1 MLPRP
6 LRRGVF
12 LGVPMKGFAP
22 NLLDRLLGDHAQSV
36 SSGTV
41 SRLSMEQ
48 LKDSVARDLE
58 ALLNTRIGVAPEMLD
73 AYPECRKSIISY
85 GLIDFAGFCLSS
97 TDDRAAICA
106 SLKAAIEQHE
116 PRLRAVS
123 ASLEMEQGSV
133 NRLNFVINATLQ
145 VDALAEPVNFNA
157 VLQPSSLHY
166 SISKA
171 ARTVRA

>member
-1 MLPRP
+1 
-6 LRRGVF
+6 
-12 LGVPMKGFAP
+12 MKGFAP
-22 NLLDRLLGDHAQSV
+22 GLLDRLLGDRAQA
-36 SSGTV
+36 SSTGIV
-41 SRLSMEQ
+41 SRMSMEQ

-58 ALLNTRIGVAPEMLD
+58 ALLNTRSGVPPEMLD
-73 AYPECRKSIISY
+73 GYPECRKSILSY

-116 PRLRAVS
+116 PRLREVS
-123 ASLEMEQGSV
+123 AALETEPGSV

-145 VDALAEPVNFNA
+145 VNESEEPVNFNA

-171 ARTVRA
+171 ARTLRA

>member
-1 MLPRP
+1 
-6 LRRGVF
+6 
-12 LGVPMKGFAP
+12 MKGYTP
-22 NLLDRLLGDHAQSV
+22 GLLDRLLGERTQAV
-36 SSGTV
+36 VNGV
-41 SRLSMEQ
+41 VARLSMEQ

-58 ALLNTRIGVAPEMLD
+58 ALLNTRLGIDPALFD
-73 AYPECRKSIISY
+73 AYPECRRSIISY

-106 SLKAAIEQHE
+106 SLTAAIEQHE
-116 PRLRAVS
+116 PRLRDVS
-123 ASLEMEQGSV
+123 ASLELAQGSV

-145 VDALAEPVNFNA
+145 VDATSEPVNFNA

-171 ARTVRA
+171 ARSVRA